1 MTANTMPKA
10 VLLDLDDTI
19 LDDSSTVESCWR
31 DACVTHRAHF
41 PGFDPDELYQAIR
54 KTGEWF
60 WSDPERHRI
69 GRLDLDVARAEVVR
83 LALAQAD
90 IADDGL
96 ADRIAATYSRSRH
109 VNIHPLPDAIDTV
122 RWLRGRGC
130 KLALLTNG
138 AGGAQ
143 RRKIERFDLAEL
155 FDCILV
161 EGEVGFGKP
170 DERIYRRALQ
180 ELAVD
185 PAEAWM
191 VGDHLEFDVAA
202 PQQLGLFT
210 VWIDVHGSSVPPGRD
225 VRPDLIIRTLS
236 ELRSGNIFPPSVSHN
251 PPRG

>member
-1 MTANTMPKA
+1 MPKA

-19 LDDSSTVESCWR
+19 LDDSSTVESCWKN
-31 DACVTHRAHF
+31 ACAAHRADI
-41 PGFDPDELYQAIR
+41 PGFDPDELYRAIR
-54 KTGEWF
+54 KQGEWF

-83 LALAQAD
+83 LALAQLEV
-90 IADDGL
+90 DDAGL
-96 ADRIAATYSRSRH
+96 AVKIAATYSRSRQAT
-109 VNIHPLPDAIDTV
+109 IQPSPDAIDTV
-122 RWLRGRGC
+122 RWLRERGC

-138 AGGAQ
+138 AGDAQ
-143 RRKIERFDLAEL
+143 RWKIEMFGLANL

-170 DERIYRRALQ
+170 DERIYRRALR

-210 VWIDVHGSSVPPGRD
+210 VWIDVHGTGVPAGRN
-225 VRPDLIIRTLS
+225 VRPDFIIRTLS
-236 ELRSGNIFPPSVSHN
+236 ELRSGKISALASGTHN
-251 PPRG
+251 PARG